1 MDSRGLKIYNLG
13 KRQLVESVVAWWN
26 IENLKPM
33 ILEPQKAIKNTKDL
47 VLREDFFKTISTSPN
62 PEMRLLEIA
71 LTHMIVAPNMF
82 LIENRD
88 INEKYSKYQK
98 YINIIKANIRN
109 VCRIGY
115 KYSDLSG
122 NNDDE

>member
-1 MDSRGLKIYNLG
+1 MDNRGLKIYNLG

-33 ILEPQKAIKNTKDL
+33 LLEPKAAIKNTKDL
-47 VLREDFFKTISTSPN
+47 VLREDFIKHITTSSN

-82 LIENRD
+82 LIENQD
-88 INEKYSKYQK
+88 ITEKYNRYQK

-109 VCRIGY
+109 ICRIGY
-115 KYSDLSG
+115 KYSDLSES
-122 NNDDE
+122 NDE